1 LCGFI
6 LAFIKFLLPFILQHP
21 ESDDMA
27 FQQFEKCT
35 VLDSITTPY
44 ARKQGVKIILYQHG
58 NNQVNGMIEAGIKEM
73 KDEFRR

>member
-1 LCGFI
+1 
-6 LAFIKFLLPFILQHP
+6 
-21 ESDDMA
+21 MA